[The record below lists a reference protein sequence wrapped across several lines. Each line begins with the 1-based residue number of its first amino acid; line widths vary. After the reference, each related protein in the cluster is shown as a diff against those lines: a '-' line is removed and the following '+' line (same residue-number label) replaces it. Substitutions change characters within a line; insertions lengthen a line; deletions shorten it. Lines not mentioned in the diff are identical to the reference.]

1 MVTQETLDR
10 INELYRKSKAEG
22 LTESEAA
29 EQKELRAA
37 YIKAFRENLRGTL
50 ETIKI
55 QNPDGSIID
64 VKKRHDDKMKEQA
77 DDELKEGN

>member
-1 MVTQETLDR
+1 MVTQATLDR
-10 INELYRKSKAEG
+10 INELYRKSQAEG
-22 LTESEAA
+22 LTAA
-29 EQKELRAA
+29 EAQEQKDLRAE

-64 VKKRHDDKMKEQA
+64 VKERHDIKMKEQME
-77 DDELKEGN
+77 DDIKKGN